1 MSSKQRPL
9 RLLALDGGG
18 VRGLS
23 SLIILKRIMYILGR
37 RQGLPGQQLLRPCDH
52 FDMIAG
58 TSTGGLIA
66 IMLGTFSMG
75 VQECIDAYL
84 DMAPKIFP
92 KEDFVSGSAL
102 GKAWK
107 GVRGTA
113 RFDAAALEAEVK
125 KLIVEHLKEEP
136 NVVFDQIPK
145 SEDDCHV

>member
-1 MSSKQRPL
+1 MSSKHRPL

-23 SLIILKRIMYILGR
+23 SLIILKRIMYVLGR
-37 RQGLPGQQLLRPCDH
+37 RQGIPEQQLLRPCDH

-66 IMLGTFSMG
+66 IMLGTLSMS

-84 DMAPKIFP
+84 DIAPKIFP
-92 KEDFVSGSAL
+92 KENFVSGSTL
-102 GKAWK
+102 GRVWK

-125 KLIVEHLKEEP
+125 KLTVENLKEDP
-136 NVVFDQIPK
+136 NIMFDRVSK
-145 SEDDCHV
+145 SEDCRV